1 MRMILVAAVACA
13 TIACGSPS
21 VVGDYGGDRC
31 IYENIVLQGDGV
43 AVVTWL
49 GQEIPLQYRAV
60 DDQII
65 IIKKDGSP
73 KAFMLKGTDLV
84 PVREPMRVC
93 TRK

>member
-1 MRMILVAAVACA
+1 MRMILIAVAACA
-13 TIACGSPS
+13 TTACGSPS
-21 VVGDYGGDRC
+21 VLGDYGGDRC

-49 GQEIPLQYRAV
+49 GQEIPLQYRV
-60 DDQII
+60 DGDQII
-65 IIKKDGSP
+65 ITKKDGSP